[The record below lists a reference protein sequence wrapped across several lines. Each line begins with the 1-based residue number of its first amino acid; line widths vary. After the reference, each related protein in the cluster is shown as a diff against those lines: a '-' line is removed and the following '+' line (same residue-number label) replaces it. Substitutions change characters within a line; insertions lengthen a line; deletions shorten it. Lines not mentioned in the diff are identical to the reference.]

1 MTSFSLL
8 IATSRSGLSRERVG
22 AETHPASPHQPAS
35 KAARAGWL
43 LLGCLFGVT
52 VAAAEPEV
60 LRPEKAFRYQ
70 ATIAGNDIEI
80 RWRIEPGY
88 YLYKERMS
96 YATSTPG
103 VRLGPPALPSGIPYH
118 DEFFGDMEVYRN
130 EARVRIPVLDRPG
143 TAAAMQLEV
152 KSQGCAD
159 IGLCYPPQ
167 VWTATVALA
176 TSAPSQAIQTPGFAG
191 PGGAIGRI
199 LGQPAPVSNAPL
211 PPEVAFRAHGRLIDQ
226 NTLQV
231 TWDIA
236 AGYYLYRDSLR
247 VVGESPGVT
256 LGPLQLP
263 AGEPKEDEYFG
274 ATEVYFV
281 ETSGQ
286 AAVNGRVPPEGLRL
300 RISQQG
306 CKENSIC
313 YPPQTVALNVEPVLA
328 SAVASTA
335 PPSAPMVSE
344 QDRLATLIA
353 TGNLGLVMATF
364 AGLGLLLSFTPCC
377 LPMLPILSGIIV
389 GQGPGVTTVRAFGL
403 SLAYVLGMAVT
414 YTAAGAAFAAAGA
427 QIQATLQ
434 QPAIIIGVSLLFVAL
449 ALAMFGLYELQLPAS
464 LLNRL
469 TAASSR
475 QRGGTLFGT
484 AAMGALSA
492 LVVTTCVA
500 PPLVG
505 ALSFIAQSGD
515 ITRGALALFAMAMGM
530 GAPLLAIGA
539 SAGRLLPKAGPWMNA
554 VKAVFGIL
562 LLGLAVW
569 MLDRILPDGI
579 TMVLWGLLALLTGVM
594 LGAFRPFASGATAIA
609 QAARGL
615 GLVAVLYGI
624 ALFVGA
630 WSGANNPLQPL
641 AAMQANGQQQTAGI
655 GFRRIKTVA
664 DLDAA
669 LAAAAGRPAMLDFYA
684 DWCTSCIEMERYTFP
699 EPEVRAALGDM
710 LLLQADVTANDAEDQ
725 ALLRHFGIFGPPT
738 LVFFDADGRE
748 RDGARVV
755 GFMPADEFAAH
766 VRRANG
772 S

>member
-1 MTSFSLL
+1 LVL
-8 IATSRSGLSRERVG
+8 
-22 AETHPASPHQPAS
+22 
-35 KAARAGWL
+35 AACG
-43 LLGCLFGVT
+43 
-52 VAAAEPEV
+52 AAAEPDV

-70 ATIAGNDIEI
+70 ATAAGDDIEI

-96 YATSTPG
+96 YASPTPG
-103 VRLGPPALPSGIPYH
+103 LRLGPAALPTGIPYQ
-118 DEFFGDMEVYRN
+118 DEFFGAMEIYRN
-130 EARVRIPVLDRPG
+130 EALVRIPVLERP
-143 TAAAMQLEV
+143 AAATAVQLDV

-176 TSAPSQAIQTPGFAG
+176 ASAETRAMPAADLAL

-199 LGQPAPVSNAPL
+199 LGNPAPTRASDAPL
-211 PPEVAFRAHGRLIDQ
+211 PPEVAFRTHARLTSPT
-226 NTLQV
+226 TLQV

-236 AGYYLYRDSLR
+236 SGYYLYRDSLR
-247 VVGESPGVT
+247 VASESPGVA
-256 LGPLQLP
+256 LGALQLP
-263 AGEPKEDEYFG
+263 PGEPKDDEYFG
-274 ATEVYFV
+274 TTEVYFI

-286 AAVNGRVPPEGLRL
+286 AAVSGAVPPEGLRL

-313 YPPQTVALNVEPVLA
+313 YPPQTLALSVEPPA
-328 SAVASTA
+328 AGVAAGS
-335 PPSAPMVSE
+335 PPPAPMVSE
-344 QDRLATLIA
+344 QDRLASMIA
-353 TGNLGLVMATF
+353 NANLGLVLATF

-377 LPMLPILSGIIV
+377 LPMVPILSGIIV
-389 GQGPGVTTVRAFGL
+389 GQGPKVTTGRAFGL

-427 QIQATLQ
+427 QIQSTLQ
-434 QPAIIIGVSLLFVAL
+434 QPAIVVGVSLLFVAL
-449 ALAMFGLYELQLPAS
+449 ALAMFGLYELQLPAG

-469 TAASSR
+469 TAAGNR
-475 QRGGTLFGT
+475 QRAGTVFGT

-515 ITRGALALFAMAMGM
+515 IARGALALFAMSIGM
-530 GAPLLAIGA
+530 GAPLLALGA
-539 SAGRLLPKAGPWMNA
+539 SAGRLLPRAGPWMNA
-554 VKAVFGIL
+554 VKAFFGFM
-562 LLGLAVW
+562 LLGLAIW
-569 MLDRILPDGI
+569 MLDRILADGV
-579 TMVLWGLLALLTGVM
+579 TMVLWGLLALLAGVM
-594 LGAFRPFASGATAIA
+594 LGVFRPLESGATRTA

-615 GLVAVLYGI
+615 GLVAVLYGL
-624 ALFVGA
+624 ALFIGA
-630 WSGANNPLQPL
+630 WSGARSPLEPL
-641 AAMQANGQQQTAGI
+641 AAMQSNSRPALESI

-669 LAAAAGRPAMLDFYA
+669 LAAAPGRPAMLDFYA
-684 DWCTSCIEMERYTFP
+684 DWCTSCIEMERYTFSAP
-699 EPEVRAALGDM
+699 AVKAALGNT

-725 ALLRHFGIFGPPT
+725 ALLRRFGVFGPPT
-738 LVFFDADGRE
+738 IVFFDTEGRE
-748 RDGARVV
+748 HNGARVV
-755 GFMPADEFAAH
+755 GFMPAEEFSAH